1 MTDPIPSPRHNNSPS
16 AHLPSQSA
24 LPSLTAFPPGTAP
37 FPLLE
42 VSTSF
47 TGRLSCLVPISHRP
61 VLLSIS
67 TPSLSYPFLDIIL
80 HLTVFHR
87 YVVSFYFQSL
97 LTLLFFSM
105 SSLVTLYTYVHVHTT
120 SALNDCERAL
130 RLEHEHH
137 FPDLELKVEFQGTAR
152 TFFHSH
158 HGKSLSVDF
167 RNWGNIWTGLI
178 GDNLTLDPTPFPP
191 LPQRPLCTHPKSL

>member
-1 MTDPIPSPRHNNSPS
+1 MTDKTDKTRIIIPRNSCRLSSCSVLPSPTDDDGPNPRHNECPF
-16 AHLPSQSA
+16 PSQSA

-105 SSLVTLYTYVHVHTT
+105 SSLVTLYTYVHVCTT
-120 SALNDCERAL
+120 TALNDCER
-130 RLEHEHH
+130 
-137 FPDLELKVEFQGTAR
+137 
-152 TFFHSH
+152 
-158 HGKSLSVDF
+158 
-167 RNWGNIWTGLI
+167 
-178 GDNLTLDPTPFPP
+178 
-191 LPQRPLCTHPKSL
+191 